1 MEVVGNILARFKRR
15 QLRLG
20 LLTLQEQAPRAG
32 PHLTFKKHKKAMN
45 VLQKKYKE
53 ARKVRMRSRRCGC
66 ALHALD
72 V

>member
-1 MEVVGNILARFKRR
+1 MRVLEADS
-15 QLRLG
+15 
-20 LLTLQEQAPRAG
+20 
-32 PHLTFKKHKKAMN
+32 KKHKKAMN